1 MWVPK
6 NAEFYADLKSVE
18 KVAKRLTWK
27 KLEGRELLH
36 TALKDDNIED
46 CTP

>member
-1 MWVPK
+1 MTFFTKKSIWVPK

-27 KLEGRELLH
+27 K
-36 TALKDDNIED
+36 
-46 CTP
+46 